1 MILAVDLGGTQ
12 MRAAF
17 VDREGGILLRRAEPT
32 PRDASCP
39 DALLMLVGGLLEGG
53 DAETAVIGVPGRV
66 HYGTG
71 TLEYAPNLRAGWA
84 PSLTEAKLSAVLG
97 LRVALANDADLA
109 AVGESRFGAG
119 RSYADVVYI
128 TISTGIGAG
137 VILGGVLAHGRRSLA
152 EVGHTIIDRAATGA
166 GAPATLEYEGSGTAL
181 KRIAAS
187 EGFDRSGAQLVE
199 LVDSGDATA
208 IRIWDSVAQAAG
220 IGVANLAHLFSP
232 EVVVV
237 GGGGGGWC
245 CAGRGPAARAD
256 PRCAGASRA
265 ARPPGTDR
273 RGARGARG
281 RCRTLGRRGMVRGL
295 RSRGTERRL
304 SSLTPAA
311 RSSRTRRSGR
321 RGSPSWSTEPRGWR
335 CRRGRARRRSLARP
349 RARSSA
355 APA

>member
-1 MILAVDLGGTQ
+1 
-12 MRAAF
+12 
-17 VDREGGILLRRAEPT
+17 
-32 PRDASCP
+32 
-39 DALLMLVGGLLEGG
+39 
-53 DAETAVIGVPGRV
+53 
-66 HYGTG
+66 
-71 TLEYAPNLRAGWA
+71 
-84 PSLTEAKLSAVLG
+84 
-97 LRVALANDADLA
+97 VALANDADLA

-119 RSYADVVYI
+119 RGYADVVYI

-237 GGGGGGWC
+237 GGGVAQ
-245 CAGRGPAARAD
+245 AGDLLLGPI
-256 PRCAGASRA
+256 RA
-265 ARPPGTDR
+265 AL
-273 RGARGARG
+273 AR
-281 RCRTLGRRGMVRGL
+281 LGPRGL
-295 RSRGTERRL
+295 PEPIDVVRAALGDDAGL
-304 SSLTPAA
+304 SGAA
-311 RSSRTRRSGR
+311 GWFEAFVREA
-321 RGSPSWSTEPRGWR
+321 PSDV
-335 CRRGRARRRSLARP
+335 
-349 RARSSA
+349 
-355 APA
+355 

>member
-1 MILAVDLGGTQ
+1 VNPILAVDLGGTQ

-17 VDREGGILLRRAEPT
+17 VDRDGGILLRRVEPT
-32 PRDASCP
+32 PRDTSCP
-39 DALLMLVGGLLEGG
+39 DALLMLVGGLLKSG

-71 TLEYAPNLRAGWA
+71 TLEYAPNLPVGWA
-84 PSLTEAKLSAVLG
+84 PSLTEAKLSAILG

-119 RSYADVVYI
+119 RGYDDVVYI

-152 EVGHTIIDRAATGA
+152 EVGHTIIDRAPTGA

-187 EGFDRSGAQLVE
+187 EGFDRSGARLVE

-237 GGGGGGWC
+237 GGGVAQ
-245 CAGRGPAARAD
+245 AGDLLLGPI
-256 PRCAGASRA
+256 RA
-265 ARPPGTDR
+265 AL
-273 RGARGARG
+273 AQ
-281 RCRTLGRRGMVRGL
+281 LGPRGL
-295 RSRGTERRL
+295 PEPINVVRASLGDDAGL
-304 SSLTPAA
+304 SGAA
-311 RSSRTRRSGR
+311 GWFEAFVREV
-321 RGSPSWSTEPRGWR
+321 PSDV
-335 CRRGRARRRSLARP
+335 
-349 RARSSA
+349 
-355 APA
+355 